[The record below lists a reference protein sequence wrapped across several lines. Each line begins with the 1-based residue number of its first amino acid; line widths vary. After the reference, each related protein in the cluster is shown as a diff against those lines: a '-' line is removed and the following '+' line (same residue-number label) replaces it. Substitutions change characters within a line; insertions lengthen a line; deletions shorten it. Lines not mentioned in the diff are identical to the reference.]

1 MTRYARYKP
10 TGISWLPEVPDGWE
24 VRRIGDVI
32 LSLRTGLNPRKF
44 FELNATGAENFYVT
58 IREIR
63 GGKIV
68 PSEATAK
75 ITDEA
80 LALCQR
86 RSNIQVGDLLFSG
99 TGTIGE
105 IALVEEPPYNWGVK
119 EGIYVLKPKASRAE
133 SRFLLYM
140 LGARS
145 FLDNARNRAIG
156 TGVKSIPMAV
166 LSSLQFPLPPL
177 PEQQTIAAYLDL
189 KCGKIDRLVAAKEK
203 EVALLKELKQ
213 SMIAEAVT
221 GRTSNRPMK
230 PSGIPWLPEVPE
242 GWKCRKMKY
251 LFKERS
257 DKGHPEEPPLCS
269 TQAYGVIPQSLY
281 ENRVVETSKEG
292 LALQKLVK
300 VGDFV
305 ISLRA
310 FQGGIEIAHHRGII
324 SAAYTI
330 LEPCD
335 VGYSPY
341 FRWLFK
347 SQPFIEL
354 LKTCVTGIR
363 EGQNINYPLLSR
375 KFIPLPPLPEQ
386 REIVAH
392 IESKCGKIDA
402 LVEKLAGEVAA
413 LKEYRER
420 LVADVVTGQRKVA

>member
-1 MTRYARYKP
+1 
-10 TGISWLPEVPDGWE
+10 
-24 VRRIGDVI
+24 
-32 LSLRTGLNPRKF
+32 
-44 FELNATGAENFYVT
+44 
-58 IREIR
+58 
-63 GGKIV
+63 
-68 PSEATAK
+68 
-75 ITDEA
+75 
-80 LALCQR
+80 
-86 RSNIQVGDLLFSG
+86 
-99 TGTIGE
+99 
-105 IALVEEPPYNWGVK
+105 
-119 EGIYVLKPKASRAE
+119 
-133 SRFLLYM
+133 
-140 LGARS
+140 
-145 FLDNARNRAIG
+145 
-156 TGVKSIPMAV
+156 
-166 LSSLQFPLPPL
+166 
-177 PEQQTIAAYLDL
+177 
-189 KCGKIDRLVAAKEK
+189 
-203 EVALLKELKQ
+203 
-213 SMIAEAVT
+213 
-221 GRTSNRPMK
+221 MK
-230 PSGIPWLPEVPE
+230 PSGIQWLPEVPE

-386 REIVAH
+386 RDIVAH

-402 LVEKLAGEVAA
+402 LVEKLVGEVAA

-420 LVADVVTGQRKVA
+420 LIADVVTGQRKVA